1 MDNPYGINI
10 GFIYFDH
17 FSDTLAMLRLLK
29 NKTFMLFFI
38 GNITSLIGFGFNL
51 IAISWMVLEESGSE
65 YLLGKIMASATA
77 PGLALA
83 IFAGVIIDKVNRK
96 WLLVALD
103 IFRMLVVIGFLYH
116 ISNNKFELSILY
128 PVAFFMGLGNSL
140 FWPTA
145 QAFVQELVSE
155 KDYFDANKL
164 LSASYQVGS
173 ILGAGIGGLIVH
185 AFSPVAA
192 LWINILTYLVSAIFI
207 SLAPFKREKINTE
220 DKSLYDS
227 IMKGFSYLKSRT
239 DVLIL
244 GLTTILSDVAIWG
257 SLSVLT
263 ITISKEIFQKGSL
276 GYGIMDGFY
285 GIGALLS
292 TILVGIALSKF
303 GKASY
308 LIFCYAVAG
317 FMCLITPIMAN
328 IYIAGIAYFIMGL
341 HNNSARIIV
350 RTIFMEN
357 IPNYIMG
364 RVQTV
369 LGVYTRAMVVL
380 SSLYAGWAI
389 EYHNISIATYF
400 TFGHFIIALLGVSV
414 IQIIWKNKEN
424 VFLKVSHNA

>member
-17 FSDTLAMLRLLK
+17 FSDTLAMLHLLK

-77 PGLALA
+77 PGLVLA

-292 TILVGIALSKF
+292 TILVGIVLSKF

-308 LIFCYAVAG
+308 LMFCYAVAG

-357 IPNYIMG
+357 IPNHIMG

-380 SSLYAGWAI
+380 SSLYVGWAI

-400 TFGHFIIALLGVSV
+400 TFGHFMIALLGVF
-414 IQIIWKNKEN
+414 ILPMIWKNKEN
-424 VFLKVSHNA
+424 IFLKVSHSA